1 MTYREIFEQ
10 GKSLL
15 VRAQIEEA
23 ELDARLLLE
32 YVCQTDRN
40 DLLTHGD
47 RAVGIEEET
56 VYKQLISER
65 ARHIPLQYLTG
76 EQEFMGL
83 SFAVNEAVLI
93 PRQDTEILVEE
104 VLRNLH
110 DGMRILDMCTGSG
123 CILISL
129 LHYSNDCSGVGA
141 DISAEALQVARENG
155 ERILGQ
161 TSFAC
166 DVEQTVDASG
176 IRTALG
182 GNANEGRT
190 EDDNWEKELV
200 WIQSDLFTNITGKFE
215 FIVSNPPY
223 IKSGEIPSLMPEVR
237 EHEPLTALD
246 GSRDGLYFYRKIT
259 DESRNYLVSGGM
271 LYFEIGYN
279 QAEDVCR
286 LMEQAGFLEV
296 TTVQDYA
303 GLDRVVYGT
312 WLAGH
317 PA

>member
-10 GKSLL
+10 GKSALAQ
-15 VRAQIEEA
+15 AQIEEA
-23 ELDARLLLE
+23 DLDARLLLE

-40 DLLTHGD
+40 DLLIHGD
-47 RAVGIEEET
+47 RTVET
-56 VYKQLISER
+56 GKENEYHRLISER

-76 EQEFMGL
+76 VQEFMGL
-83 SFAVNEAVLI
+83 CFKVNKAVLI

-104 VLRNLH
+104 VLRQLH

-129 LHYSNDCSGVGA
+129 LHYSNYCSGVGA

-155 ERILGQ
+155 EHILGQ
-161 TSFAC
+161 ASSA
-166 DVEQTVDASG
+166 DVSEA
-176 IRTALG
+176 
-182 GNANEGRT
+182 
-190 EDDNWEKELV
+190 V
-200 WIQSDLFTNITGKFE
+200 WVQSDLFSHVTGKFD

-223 IKSGEIPSLMPEVR
+223 IKSGEIPALMPEVKDY
-237 EHEPLTALD
+237 EPLTALD
-246 GSRDGLYFYRKIT
+246 GREDGLYFYKKIVE
-259 DESRNYLVSGGM
+259 ESKNYLMSGGM

-279 QAEDVCR
+279 QADDVSR
-286 LMEQAGFLEV
+286 LMEQAGFKEV

-312 WLAGH
+312 Y
-317 PA
+317 

>member
-10 GKSLL
+10 GKSALAH
-15 VRAQIEEA
+15 AQIEEA
-23 ELDARLLLE
+23 DLDARLLLE

-40 DLLTHGD
+40 DLLIHGD
-47 RAVGIEEET
+47 RTVET
-56 VYKQLISER
+56 EKTNEYHRLISER
-65 ARHIPLQYLTG
+65 AKHIPLQYLTG
-76 EQEFMGL
+76 EQAFMGL
-83 SFAVNEAVLI
+83 SFAVNKAVLI

-104 VLRNLH
+104 VLRKLH

-129 LHYSNDCSGVGA
+129 LHYSNRCSGVGA
-141 DISAEALQVARENG
+141 DISEKALQVARENG

-161 TSFAC
+161 AVSSCDLGQAVDTSGARS
-166 DVEQTVDASG
+166 ALSG
-176 IRTALG
+176 NVGESCAERDI
-182 GNANEGRT
+182 
-190 EDDNWEKELV
+190 WEKECV
-200 WIQSDLFTNITGKFE
+200 WVQSDLFTNITGKFE

-223 IKSGEIPSLMPEVR
+223 IKSGEIPFLMPEVR
-237 EHEPLTALD
+237 DYEPLAALD
-246 GSRDGLYFYRKIT
+246 GSGDGLCFYRKIT
-259 DESRNYLVSGGM
+259 DESRNYLVNGGM

-279 QAEDVCR
+279 QAEDVGR

-312 WLAGH
+312 WLTG
-317 PA
+317 